1 MSSRMEVL
9 LWAKRICARRSAEAH
24 LMLEVS
30 ADASLEVAQQA
41 FHAIARSA
49 HPDLHRTTAS
59 ADELELITSAFALVA
74 AAYQQFRA
82 TRLATTKMASLRD
95 LRPEPK
101 SSSAQRSE
109 VGPAPGVLVPETTT
123 TNTPASQMSAR
134 AAIHYRKAEL
144 SLRRGDLP
152 AGILHI
158 KMAIAADP
166 QSKFLRTALT
176 QIEAELAKKP

>member
-30 ADASLEVAQQA
+30 ADASLEIAQQA

-95 LRPEPK
+95 FRPEPK
-101 SSSAQRSE
+101 SSAQRSE
-109 VGPAPGVLVPETTT
+109 VGPAPAVLVPEPTNA
-123 TNTPASQMSAR
+123 NTPASQMSAR

-166 QSKFLRTALT
+166 QSKFLRTALS